1 MSKKWLSICT
11 LSVVLLG
18 ACANDTSEE
27 PVTDDSTSD
36 VLHHDLN
43 QPYDIIG
50 DGERLLNSEYKTDDM
65 RVFLNSETYDL
76 EYASV
81 LRLVVENK
89 GEKPIEVDN
98 AFHLTQGE
106 LSLGEQAMLPL
117 GEQVKYET
125 IQVDEGVTE
134 YFNVDLMMWEIVPD
148 ELYTIDLTVDGE
160 DVTLEFFTGDLD
172 G

>member
-1 MSKKWLSICT
+1 MSKKWLSIFV
-11 LSVVLLG
+11 LSVGLLG
-18 ACANDTSEE
+18 ACANVTSEE
-27 PVTDDSTSD
+27 PVTDDSEND
-36 VLHHDLN
+36 VVHQDLDQPHDL
-43 QPYDIIG
+43 IG

-76 EYASV
+76 VYTST

-89 GEKPIEVDN
+89 GKKSIEVN
-98 AFHLTQGE
+98 ETFHLTQGE
-106 LSLGEQAMLPL
+106 LSLGERAM
-117 GEQVKYET
+117 YEPV
-125 IQVDEGVTE
+125 QVDEGVTE
-134 YFNVDLMMWEIVPD
+134 YINVDLMMWGIVPD